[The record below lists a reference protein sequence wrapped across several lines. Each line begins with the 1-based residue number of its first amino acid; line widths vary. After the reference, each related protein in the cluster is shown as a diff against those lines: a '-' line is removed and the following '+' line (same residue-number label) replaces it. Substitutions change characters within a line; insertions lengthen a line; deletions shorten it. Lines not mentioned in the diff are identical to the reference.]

1 MRQTTLEDF
10 SQETI
15 QCNGSLLS
23 PTAKN
28 FRKTYISVMIMEVL
42 ALTVKEDEPTVIKE
56 LEAKFETWTFKDVA
70 QQALL
75 DGFIE
80 SIDEI
85 YES

>member
-23 PTAKN
+23 ETAKN
-28 FRKTYISVMIMEVL
+28 FREAYISVMIMEAL

-56 LEAKFETWTFKDVA
+56 LEDRYSKWTFREVA

-80 SIDEI
+80 SMDDI
-85 YES
+85 YK